1 MSYSVAVI
9 LGSEGTL
16 GVITEVVVKVHNV
29 PTVKEYGSLI
39 FPYFDQGVGCLRAV
53 AARRLQPSSIR
64 LIDNEQFQFGQAL
77 KPESTFFSYLIE
89 GMKKAYITKL
99 KGFELNKMCVAT
111 LVFEGDAVD
120 VKRQKKLIEQI
131 AAKYGG
137 IPAGSINGERGYLL
151 TFVIAYIRVSEKCTR
166 ARIEHI
172 F

>member
-1 MSYSVAVI
+1 M
-9 LGSEGTL
+9 GSEGTL

-151 TFVIAYIRVSEKCTR
+151 TFVIAYIRVSENGTR
-166 ARIEHI
+166 ARIDLKL